1 MNVAV
6 KFDVSDFLRRMRLKW
21 RRYAYIRTSCYD
33 HADDLIQETSEQFVI
48 YHRKGNVS
56 PGGEEGYF
64 VAILKHRIYHFYRSA
79 SYRERPEEPA
89 NLEFALSIEEDH
101 AERLEMERFRAVVES
116 VLAGKDLKGLTRE
129 AFGLVRI
136 MGLSYS
142 QAGKRLGCG
151 KATIC
156 RNLEKAD
163 RIITLRV
170 SCASLVSTEK

>member
-21 RRYAYIRTSCYD
+21 RRYAYIRTSCYV

-101 AERLEMERFRAVVES
+101 AERLEMERFRAVVEG
-116 VLAGKDLKGLTRE
+116 VLAGSNLPIRQRRVFE
-129 AFGLVRI
+129 LVRTQGFSI
-136 MGLSYS
+136 GH
-142 QAGKRLGCG
+142 AGRRLGIP
-151 KATIC
+151 KT
-156 RNLEKAD
+156 
-163 RIITLRV
+163 TVHRV
-170 SCASLVSTEK
+170 LHSVDSIVRYTVQPQHFPPVSR